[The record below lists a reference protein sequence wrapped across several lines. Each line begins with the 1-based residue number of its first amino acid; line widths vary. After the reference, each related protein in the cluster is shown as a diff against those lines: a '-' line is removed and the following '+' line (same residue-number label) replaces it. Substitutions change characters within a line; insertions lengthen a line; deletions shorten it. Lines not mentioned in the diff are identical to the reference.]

1 MSTQYWLLYD
11 VSGFDVDG
19 PYGDIHRARDL
30 AVQDASDN
38 DCRVQ
43 IHKAATIDDCI
54 WDSPSL
60 VEEW

>member
-1 MSTQYWLLYD
+1 MSNQYWILYD

-19 PYGDIHRARDL
+19 PYGDIHRARNI
-30 AVQDASDN
+30 AVGDASDM

-43 IHKAATIDDCI
+43 IHKGDINFCE
-54 WDSPSL
+54 WDGETM